1 MLEIFINLF
10 TGDIQGFQLRLLKY
24 ILAQELVGF
33 YLLIFRGTV
42 LTVRVVSVFRSGD
55 QSLRANQ
62 SIRHF
67 SDNSTSIV
75 DNPEQRN
82 IPNLRDASR
91 LKVLF
96 IHLSCPFM
104 DFLLIC
110 ESESATKTVGP
121 SLTKNL
127 FQFLTYRCDLF
138 NCQNATEWVSPWEG
152 FSALPGPVRGRGE
165 STRTADCAPAPP
177 GTSWFRQSATELP
190 GASAEAV
197 SRTWSTYGSTRTVG
211 NAPPPLPLSSFPS
224 PNIIP
229 LSSPSVIPPFFS
241 FFFSY
246 LLIFNSSQVQSFFR
260 SFHSRYFLIFI
271 PFLDSLYIVKF
282 FIPSCLLW
290 I

>member
-1 MLEIFINLF
+1 MLEIFIDLF

-24 ILAQELVGF
+24 LLAQELVGF

-42 LTVRVVSVFRSGD
+42 LTVRVVSVFRGGD
-55 QSLRANQ
+55 QSLGANQ
-62 SIRHF
+62 SVRHF

-138 NCQNATEWVSPWEG
+138 NCQNATE
-152 FSALPGPVRGRGE
+152 
-165 STRTADCAPAPP
+165 
-177 GTSWFRQSATELP
+177 
-190 GASAEAV
+190 
-197 SRTWSTYGSTRTVG
+197 
-211 NAPPPLPLSSFPS
+211 
-224 PNIIP
+224 
-229 LSSPSVIPPFFS
+229 
-241 FFFSY
+241 
-246 LLIFNSSQVQSFFR
+246 
-260 SFHSRYFLIFI
+260 
-271 PFLDSLYIVKF
+271 
-282 FIPSCLLW
+282 
-290 I
+290 